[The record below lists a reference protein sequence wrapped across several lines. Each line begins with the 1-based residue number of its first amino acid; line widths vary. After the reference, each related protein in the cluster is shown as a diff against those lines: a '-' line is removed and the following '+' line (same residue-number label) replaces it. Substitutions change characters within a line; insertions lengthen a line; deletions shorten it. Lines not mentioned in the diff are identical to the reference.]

1 MRSVLRPL
9 AVMLLVAAGVLA
21 ASPASA
27 KTLEWGGCGIT
38 KKAFMFALADAFQER
53 TGHEIEIHGGGA
65 THGIRGTQSGEIDM
79 GGACRPAVAN
89 DDREDVRMVQ
99 VAWDALVVVLHPS
112 NPVDSISSEE
122 LRQVFRGEITNWK
135 QLGGPDKFIVVGY
148 RSPPLSGVGYS
159 FRELGFRETT
169 GSGSFTR
176 GLARSSSGPVEIA
189 VENLPNAIAVTG
201 VSSARKRDVKI
212 IGVDGIQPSPE
223 NLADGEYPLYRP
235 LYLTIP
241 QDPEPEVK
249 EFMEFALSE
258 EGQRI
263 IAEQGTVNLEMG
275 QHLKNPWG
283 GDYVDLKQ

>member
-1 MRSVLRPL
+1 M
-9 AVMLLVAAGVLA
+9 
-21 ASPASA
+21 
-27 KTLEWGGCGIT
+27 
-38 KKAFMFALADAFQER
+38 
-53 TGHEIEIHGGGA
+53 
-65 THGIRGTQSGEIDM
+65 
-79 GGACRPAVAN
+79 
-89 DDREDVRMVQ
+89 
-99 VAWDALVVVLHPS
+99 
-112 NPVDSISSEE
+112 
-122 LRQVFRGEITNWK
+122 
-135 QLGGPDKFIVVGY
+135 
-148 RSPPLSGVGYS
+148 
-159 FRELGFRETT
+159 
-169 GSGSFTR
+169 
-176 GLARSSSGPVEIA
+176 
-189 VENLPNAIAVTG
+189 ENLPNAIAVTG